1 MNCIF
6 FTLVES
12 CTFYFWPDREAC
24 VADITLVQ
32 QLTCVKQGWDPWS
45 APSTDSASCPKC
57 ILNFPSTWLA
67 NQIMPFL
74 AGQSWHLLKSWYKA
88 EGPEQGFWHWLTHWL
103 YQKFLLVFLWIY
115 WLWPTCH
122 WYYFFL
128 GCLRLFLF
136 LVWTEYVT
144 YRTVQILLLTFTCN
158 SVGNHLCVC

>member
-12 CTFYFWPDREAC
+12 RTFYFWPDREAC

-57 ILNFPSTWLA
+57 ILNFRSTWLA

-74 AGQSWHLLKSWYKA
+74 TGQSWHLLKSWYKA
-88 EGPEQGFWHWLTHWL
+88 EGPEQGFWHWLTQWL
-103 YQKFLLVFLWIY
+103 YQKFLLVLLKYTDCDQPVIDII
-115 WLWPTCH
+115 
-122 WYYFFL
+122 FFWAVWD
-128 GCLRLFLF
+128 FLF